1 MVLPT
6 PRADDLAIR
15 LHPAVDDE
23 RQAMHTPDD
32 PTSHETAKGTSGGT
46 QRLPSPG
53 WQQALRLLR
62 SPVFTAILG
71 AVMVLGLLLAFES
84 VVARAVAQAD
94 LQRSAREAHDAAVWR
109 CKQRR
114 GGDRSICLVQV
125 SKARDLVA
133 QVR

>member
-46 QRLPSPG
+46 QRL
-53 WQQALRLLR
+53 QQALRLLR

-71 AVMVLGLLLAFES
+71 AVMVLGLLLAFEN

-125 SKARDLVA
+125 SQARDLVA